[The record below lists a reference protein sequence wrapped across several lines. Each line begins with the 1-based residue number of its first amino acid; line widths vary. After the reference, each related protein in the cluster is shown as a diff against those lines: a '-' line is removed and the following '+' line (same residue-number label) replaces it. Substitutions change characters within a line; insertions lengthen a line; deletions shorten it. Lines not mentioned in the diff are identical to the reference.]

1 MIAEDPVIS
10 NINTRRSVRDY
21 TDRPVSD
28 DVIESIID
36 AGIHAPTGFGIQP
49 WRFVVVKDKAIMEQ
63 MSTHCKP
70 RLLKQLEGV
79 DIDEAVE
86 FKKVLKTEEFNI
98 FYNAPVLVI
107 VLGNKNAPTADFDCA
122 MCAQNMML
130 AAHAMGLGSCWI
142 GTACLVQD
150 NPEMLQRLK
159 IPEDYKVVAPIIFGY
174 GGTAPAAPPRNDP
187 VITWI

>member
-1 MIAEDPVIS
+1 MIEEGPVIS
-10 NINTRRSVRDY
+10 NIKTRRSVRNY
-21 TDRPVSD
+21 ADRPVSD
-28 DVIESIID
+28 EVIESIID
-36 AGIHAPTGFGIQP
+36 AGIHAPTGLGLQP
-49 WRFVVVKDKAIMEQ
+49 WRFVVIRDKDIMKQ

-70 RLLKQLEGV
+70 KLLKQLEGV
-79 DIDEAVE
+79 NIDAAAQ
-86 FKKVLKTEEFNI
+86 FKKMLRSEEFDI
-98 FYNAPVLVI
+98 FYNAPVLII

-130 AAHAMGLGSCWI
+130 AAHSMGLGSCWI

-150 NPEMLQRLK
+150 NPEMLQKLK

-174 GGTAPAAPPRNDP
+174 GGTVPAAPPRNDP

>member
-1 MIAEDPVIS
+1 MIEEGPVIS
-10 NINTRRSVRDY
+10 NIKTRRSVRNY
-21 TDRPVSD
+21 ADRPVSD
-28 DVIESIID
+28 EVIESIID
-36 AGIHAPTGFGIQP
+36 AGIHAPTGLGLQP
-49 WRFVVVKDKAIMEQ
+49 WRFVVIRDKDIMKQ

-70 RLLKQLEGV
+70 KLLKQLEGV
-79 DIDEAVE
+79 NIDAAAQ
-86 FKKVLKTEEFNI
+86 FKKMLRSEEFDI
-98 FYNAPVLVI
+98 FYNAPVLII

-150 NPEMLQRLK
+150 NPEMLHKLK

-174 GGTAPAAPPRNDP
+174 GGTVPAAPPRNDP